1 MKKILGIIQII
12 ASLLLIGAS
21 RIWAPV
27 CDKKLELVS
36 GKNVN
41 MKCFYADKLG
51 LVLAFLIIVVSIL
64 LLMSKVEFKK
74 FYFLNLVLTCLLFLT
89 FTNIIG
95 VCMNPSMP
103 CNKTALWGKI
113 AAGVVAICSLF
124 GLFSGKSDQ
133 LPS

>member
-1 MKKILGIIQII
+1 MDLWKIYKRSWKNEKILGIIQII

-64 LLMSKVEFKK
+64 LLMSKVEFKNFIFK
-74 FYFLNLVLTCLLFLT
+74 SSFSLSFIFNFY
-89 FTNIIG
+89 
-95 VCMNPSMP
+95 
-103 CNKTALWGKI
+103 
-113 AAGVVAICSLF
+113 
-124 GLFSGKSDQ
+124 
-133 LPS
+133 

>member
-12 ASLLLIGAS
+12 ASLLLIGGS

-36 GKNVN
+36 GKKVN

-51 LVLAFLIIVVSIL
+51 LVLAVLIIVVSIL

-74 FYFLNLVLTCLLFLT
+74 FYFLNLVLACLLFLT

-103 CNKTALWGKI
+103 CNRTALRGKI
-113 AAGVVAICSLF
+113 AAGIIALCSLI
-124 GLFSGKSDQ
+124 GLLSGKKDQ